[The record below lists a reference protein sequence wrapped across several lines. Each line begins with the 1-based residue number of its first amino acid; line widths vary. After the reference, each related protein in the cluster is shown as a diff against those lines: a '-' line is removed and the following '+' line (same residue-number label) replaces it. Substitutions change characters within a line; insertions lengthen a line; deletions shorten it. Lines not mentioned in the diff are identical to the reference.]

1 MLRSSPQPAC
11 RQAGQKYMPKKTKKQ
26 KIHANA
32 HRRAFFPV
40 VLEATSSP
48 LQSPITQTTS
58 AFTYTPTRA
67 ITSTL
72 IHDERAVK
80 KDIVKTVILVII
92 ILGIE
97 LLLSRYLS

>member
-1 MLRSSPQPAC
+1 
-11 RQAGQKYMPKKTKKQ
+11 MPKKTKKQ

-32 HRRAFFPV
+32 HRRAFSPV
-40 VLEATSSP
+40 VHEVSHSP
-48 LQSPITQTTS
+48 LQSPITQVAS
-58 AFTYTPTRA
+58 AFTYTPTHA